1 MPSVGTHVRL
11 PLSAEMTAMLLKA
24 LQDTIAE
31 GYGTVEI
38 CITPQAVKIAQK
50 SEQRFT
56 WKTQN

>member
-11 PLSAEMTAMLLKA
+11 PLSEEMTRTLLKA
-24 LQDTIAE
+24 LLDTLSE

-56 WKTQN
+56 WKPNN

>member
-1 MPSVGTHVRL
+1 
-11 PLSAEMTAMLLKA
+11 MTAVLLKV
-24 LQDTIAE
+24 LQDTISE

-38 CITPQAVKIAQK
+38 CITPQAVKIAKK

>member
-11 PLSAEMTAMLLKA
+11 PLSQEMTMMLLKV
-24 LQDTIAE
+24 LQDTISE

-38 CITPQAVKIAQK
+38 CITPQAVKIAKK